1 MSTLLILSPF
11 SAVTHRIT
19 AISTAGDYII
29 TGDENGDLVL
39 RDLLT
44 PKVVQSLALQLPI
57 QVTAKDD
64 GIRTSS
70 RVLLKWRMLI
80 PGSWIRSI
88 ICS

>member
-1 MSTLLILSPF
+1 MNCACHVSSTFAHNSF
-11 SAVTHRIT
+11 SERYRIT

-57 QVTAKDD
+57 QVRNLD
-64 GIRTSS
+64 RTMPSLS
-70 RVLLKWRMLI
+70 YWAT
-80 PGSWIRSI
+80 
-88 ICS
+88 